1 MGGVEGSVDGWDV
14 PGEDRTGGMMS
25 DAGSGMDNGGWD
37 GVDLEALEYGTS
49 EGGSVARQW
58 PWDGPR

>member
-1 MGGVEGSVDGWDV
+1 MDGWDV